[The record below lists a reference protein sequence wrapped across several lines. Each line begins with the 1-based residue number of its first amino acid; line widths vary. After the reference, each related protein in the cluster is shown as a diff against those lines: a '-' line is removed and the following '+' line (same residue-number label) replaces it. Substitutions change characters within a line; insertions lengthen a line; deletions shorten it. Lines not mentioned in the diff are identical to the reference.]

1 MSNLQASKSILA
13 KLMATENITVSHQ
26 NVQTAYFDL
35 KSRTIILPVWKEMD
49 GDLYDLLT
57 GHEVGHALDTPE
69 QGWHSALDN
78 TEKSERKKYKD
89 FLNVIEDA
97 RIERR
102 QKRRYPGL
110 GKSFANAYKSLYDR
124 DFFGIK
130 KLGDLDKLNL
140 IDRINLYYK
149 LGAHVVVKFTDA
161 ERDYLREIDNAET
174 WEQVEDI
181 AKRIYG
187 YVKENE
193 KDKIQNQ
200 NDLDDATKPEP
211 MPSDGEDDGEDE
223 EENEIFDEDFDD
235 SESSDESM
243 DGDGFN
249 DETENNEE
257 DAEETQ
263 DQETESK
270 EKSAGEDDDGEPK
283 SVTDRSFR
291 QKEQELINASGEVH
305 MLNLPEAD
313 LSQIILDNTEVMN
326 DLELFIRKQVQDQFK
341 IYARNKISFETL
353 SQKCVAKFNKNNKKY
368 IMHIL
373 KEFEMR
379 KKASEYA
386 RTTTA
391 RTGELNMNVLHK
403 YKFSNDLFKKINVV
417 PKGKSHGLIMYVD
430 MSGSMSDIF
439 RNTIE
444 QALVLASFCKMANIP
459 FDIYGFSD
467 DYYHNRKLMTFTK
480 KFISDSKT
488 EMHIGNTAFHLKH
501 LLGSKLG
508 GVQYRRAFNL
518 LAITANEYGRSSYHY
533 YDDTNKDNDHG
544 NFDYNW
550 ENAGFSLNGTPFLQT
565 LLASRE
571 MIKKFQN
578 AHQLDIVNVLYLT
591 DGVGGN
597 DMSYPFDPDKRNS
610 LNFWKG
616 VTYFIDKKSG
626 KKVRVEGN
634 HGWQSAITKLVAD
647 VTGCKHLGF
656 YLGSDREIRQIIRQE
671 TYNMTTE
678 ESREILKSYRS
689 ENFFACSSLGYSKY
703 FYVRSSRKSIVDE
716 ELAVT
721 PDMTKSKMAS
731 AFNKMQQGKKNSRLL
746 VSKFA
751 EELAVA

>member
-1 MSNLQASKSILA
+1 MTNLQASKSILA
-13 KLMATENITVSHQ
+13 KLMATENITVTHQ

-35 KSRTIILPVWKEMD
+35 KTRTIVLPVWKEMD

-69 QGWHSALDN
+69 QGWHSAIDN
-78 TEKSERKKYKD
+78 TEKSERRKYKD

-130 KLGDLDKLNL
+130 KLGDLNKLNL

-193 KDKIQNQ
+193 KDKIQNKDDLEEAQ
-200 NDLDDATKPEP
+200 LPSNPENNDDD
-211 MPSDGEDDGEDE
+211 DD
-223 EENEIFDEDFDD
+223 ENFAEDFDEND
-235 SESSDESM
+235 SESSDEEM
-243 DGDGFN
+243 DD
-249 DETENNEE
+249 E
-257 DAEETQ
+257 DAEEN
-263 DQETESK
+263 EGSNES
-270 EKSAGEDDDGEPK
+270 GDEDDEDDEESQERNKTAGSAQGEEDEPQ
-283 SVTDRSFR
+283 SVTDRAFR
-291 QKEQELINASGEVH
+291 DKEQELVNTSGQVH

-313 LSQIILDNTEVMN
+313 LSQIILDNVEVMN
-326 DLELFIRKQVQDQFK
+326 DLELFIRKQVADTSK
-341 IYARNKISFETL
+341 PYGRNKISFETVA
-353 SQKCVAKFNKNNKKY
+353 QKCVGKFNKNNKKY
-368 IMHIL
+368 INHIL

-403 YKFSNDLFKKINVV
+403 YKFSNDLFKKINVL

-430 MSGSMSDIF
+430 MSGSMCSIL

-444 QALVLASFCKMANIP
+444 QALVLAAFCKLANVP

-467 DYYHNRKLMTFTK
+467 SRYSNRKLMARQGPF
-480 KFISDSKT
+480 FVSDPKT
-488 EMHIGNTAFHLKH
+488 EFVLHAGNFHLKH
-501 LLGSKLG
+501 LLSSNLSGL
-508 GVQYRRAFNL
+508 QYRRAFNL
-518 LAITANEYGRSSYHY
+518 LAIVANEFYRDVYGYSS
-533 YDDTNKDNDHG
+533 DSNNGKDHG
-544 NFDYNW
+544 SFDSDWTNG
-550 ENAGFSLNGTPFLQT
+550 GFQLGSTPFIET

-571 MIKKFQN
+571 MIKKFQSSN
-578 AHQLDIVNVLYLT
+578 KLDIVNVLYLT
-591 DGVGGN
+591 DGSGSSNLYFPN
-597 DMSYPFDPDKRNS
+597 DPSDPSMYNRY
-610 LNFWKG
+610 WKG
-616 VTYFIDKKSG
+616 VVYMIDKKTG
-626 KKVRVEGN
+626 KKIRIEGD
-634 HGWQSAITKLVAD
+634 HQSALTQLVAD

-656 YLGSDREIRQIIRQE
+656 YLVEGRNYLRSYARSAMSS
-671 TYNMTTE
+671 MTANE
-678 ESREILKSYRS
+678 HDNALKSIK
-689 ENFFACSSLGYSKY
+689 NNGFFSAKSLGYSKY
-703 FYVRSSRKSIVDE
+703 FYVYASSKNITDE
-716 ELAVT
+716 ELQVT
-721 PDMTKSKMAS
+721 ADMTKNKMAA
-731 AFNKMQQGKKNSRLL
+731 AFNKLQNGKKSNRLL

>member
-1 MSNLQASKSILA
+1 MTNLQNTKSILA

-26 NVQTAYFDL
+26 NIQTAYFDL
-35 KSRTIILPVWKEMD
+35 KSRTIMLPIWKEMD

-69 QGWHSALDN
+69 QGWHNALDS
-78 TEKSERKKYKD
+78 TDKSERKKYKD

-110 GKSFANAYKSLYDR
+110 GKSFANAYKSLYER

-130 KLGDLDKLNL
+130 KLGDLNKLNL

-149 LGAHVVVKFTDA
+149 LGAHVVLKFTDD

-193 KDKIQNQ
+193 QDKIQNKS
-200 NDLDDATKPEP
+200 DLEEATAPPPSEGDDEDDAEEDSFEDDDFADDESESSEEDMDGDNFNGEGDEDNEDEEEKTDSSYK
-211 MPSDGEDDGEDE
+211 SGDGEDDDE
-223 EENEIFDEDFDD
+223 
-235 SESSDESM
+235 
-243 DGDGFN
+243 
-249 DETENNEE
+249 
-257 DAEETQ
+257 
-263 DQETESK
+263 
-270 EKSAGEDDDGEPK
+270 PH
-283 SVTDRSFR
+283 SVTDQMFR
-291 QKEQELINASGEVH
+291 EKEQELVNTSGQVY
-305 MLNLPEAD
+305 MFNLPEAD
-313 LSQIILDNTEVMN
+313 LSQIILDNNEVMN
-326 DLELFIRKQVQDQFK
+326 DLDRFLRKQAADPNK
-341 IYARNKISFETL
+341 IYGRNKISFETIT
-353 SQKCVAKFNKNNKKY
+353 QKCLAKFNKNNKKY

-403 YKFSNDLFKKINVV
+403 YKFSTDLFKKINVV
-417 PKGKSHGLIMYVD
+417 PKGKSHGLIMYLD
-430 MSGSMSDIF
+430 MSGSMYSIM

-444 QALVLASFCKMANIP
+444 QALVLASFCKLANIP
-459 FDIYGFSD
+459 FDIYGFTD
-467 DYYHNRKLMTFTK
+467 DYYHNRKLMSFSN
-480 KFISDSKT
+480 KFVSDSKT
-488 EMHIGNTAFHLKH
+488 EMNIRDNPFHLKH
-501 LLGSKLG
+501 LIGSSLS

-518 LAITANEYGRSSYHY
+518 LAIVTNEYGRARD
-533 YDDTNKDNDHG
+533 YDDYYNKQKDHG
-544 NFDYNW
+544 GFDYDW
-550 ENAGFSLNGTPFLQT
+550 SDAGFGLNSTPYIQT

-578 AHQLDIVNVLYLT
+578 QHKLDIVNVLYLT
-591 DGVGGN
+591 DGVGNN
-597 DMSYPFDPDKRNS
+597 DLMYPYNPDTKSISY
-610 LNFWKG
+610 WKG
-616 VTYFIDKKSG
+616 VVYLIDKKTG
-626 KKVRVEGN
+626 KKIRLEGY
-634 HGWQSAITKLVAD
+634 QAEQVQATITKLVAD

-656 YLGSDREIRQIIRQE
+656 YLGSDRDIKYVIRNT
-671 TYNMTTE
+671 TYNMPPDVTNAMM
-678 ESREILKSYRS
+678 KSYRN
-689 ENFFACSSLGYSKY
+689 ENFFATSNLGYSKY
-703 FYVRSSRKSIVDE
+703 FYVRASTKNIEDE
-716 ELAVT
+716 KLDVT

-731 AFNKMQQGKKNSRLL
+731 AFKKMQLGKKTSRLM

-751 EELAVA
+751 EELATAA

>member
-1 MSNLQASKSILA
+1 MTNLQASKSILA
-13 KLMATENITVSHQ
+13 KLMATENITVTHQ

-35 KSRTIILPVWKEMD
+35 KTRTIVLPVWKEMD

-69 QGWHSALDN
+69 QGWHSAIDN
-78 TEKSERKKYKD
+78 TEKSERRKYKD

-130 KLGDLDKLNL
+130 KLGDLNKLNL

-174 WEQVEDI
+174 WDQVEDI
-181 AKRIYG
+181 AKRVYG

-193 KDKIQNQ
+193 KDKIKDKE
-200 NDLDDATKPEP
+200 DLEKAIKL
-211 MPSDGEDDGEDE
+211 PSADKEDD
-223 EENEIFDEDFDD
+223 ENDSYDSDSNDDEDGSED
-235 SESSDESM
+235 SEEDM
-243 DGDGFN
+243 DGDGFS
-249 DETENNEE
+249 DDVEEN
-257 DAEETQ
+257 
-263 DQETESK
+263 
-270 EKSAGEDDDGEPK
+270 EDDEENEFKQKIAGGEKGANNDADEPQ
-283 SVTDRSFR
+283 SITDRAFR
-291 QKEQELINASGEVH
+291 DKEQELVNTSGQVH

-313 LSQIILDNTEVMN
+313 LSQIILDNVEVMN
-326 DLELFIRKQVQDQFK
+326 DLELFIRKQVADTSK
-341 IYARNKISFETL
+341 PYGRNKISFETVA
-353 SQKCVAKFNKNNKKY
+353 QKCVGKFNKNNKKY
-368 IMHIL
+368 INHIL

-403 YKFSNDLFKKINVV
+403 YKFSNDLFKKINVL

-430 MSGSMSDIF
+430 MSGSMSSIL

-444 QALVLASFCKMANIP
+444 QALVLAAFCKLANVP

-467 DYYHNRKLMTFTK
+467 SRYSNRKLMARKGPF
-480 KFISDSKT
+480 FVSDPKT
-488 EMHIGNTAFHLKH
+488 EFVLHAGNFHLKH
-501 LLGSKLG
+501 LLSSNLSGL
-508 GVQYRRAFNL
+508 QYRRAFNL
-518 LAITANEYGRSSYHY
+518 LAIVANEFFRDVYSYSSL
-533 YDDTNKDNDHG
+533 TNNGKDHG
-544 NFDYNW
+544 SFDSDWTNG
-550 ENAGFSLNGTPFLQT
+550 GFQLGSTPFIET

-571 MIKKFQN
+571 MIKKFQSSN
-578 AHQLDIVNVLYLT
+578 KLDIVNVLYLT
-591 DGVGGN
+591 DGSGSSNLCFPN
-597 DMSYPFDPDKRNS
+597 DPSDPSMYNRY
-610 LNFWKG
+610 WKG
-616 VTYFIDKKSG
+616 VVYMIDKKTG
-626 KKVRVEGN
+626 KKIRIEGDY
-634 HGWQSAITKLVAD
+634 QSALTQLVAD

-656 YLGSDREIRQIIRQE
+656 YLVEGRNYLRGYAKSAMSS
-671 TYNMTTE
+671 MTAAE
-678 ESREILKSYRS
+678 HDSALKSVK
-689 ENFFACSSLGYSKY
+689 NNGFFSAKSLGYSKY
-703 FYVRSSRKSIVDE
+703 FYVYASSKNITDE
-716 ELAVT
+716 ELQVT
-721 PDMTKSKMAS
+721 ADMTKNKMAA
-731 AFNKMQQGKKNSRLL
+731 AFNKLQNGKKSNRLL

>member
-1 MSNLQASKSILA
+1 MTNLQASKSILA
-13 KLMATENITVSHQ
+13 KLMATENITVTHQ

-35 KSRTIILPVWKEMD
+35 KTRTIVLPVWKEMD

-69 QGWHSALDN
+69 QGWHSAIDN
-78 TEKSERKKYKD
+78 TEKSERRKYKD

-130 KLGDLDKLNL
+130 KLGDLNKLNL

-174 WEQVEDI
+174 WDQVEDI

-193 KDKIQNQ
+193 KDKIKDKE
-200 NDLDDATKPEP
+200 DLEEAIKL
-211 MPSDGEDDGEDE
+211 PSADKEDDENDSYDSDSYDDEDE
-223 EENEIFDEDFDD
+223 SED
-235 SESSDESM
+235 SEEDM
-243 DGDGFN
+243 DGDGFS
-249 DETENNEE
+249 DDVEE
-257 DAEETQ
+257 
-263 DQETESK
+263 S
-270 EKSAGEDDDGEPK
+270 EDDEENESDQKIAGGEKGANNDADEPQ
-283 SVTDRSFR
+283 SITDRAFR
-291 QKEQELINASGEVH
+291 EKEQELVNTSGQVH

-313 LSQIILDNTEVMN
+313 LSQIILDNVEVMN
-326 DLELFIRKQVQDQFK
+326 DLELFIRKQVADTSLP
-341 IYARNKISFETL
+341 YGRNKISFETVA
-353 SQKCVAKFNKNNKKY
+353 QKCVGKFNKNNKKY
-368 IMHIL
+368 INHIL

-403 YKFSNDLFKKINVV
+403 YKFSNDLFKKINVL

-430 MSGSMSDIF
+430 MSGSMSSIL

-444 QALVLASFCKMANIP
+444 QALVLAAFCKLANVP

-467 DYYHNRKLMTFTK
+467 SRYSNRKLMARKGPF
-480 KFISDSKT
+480 FVSDPKT
-488 EMHIGNTAFHLKH
+488 EFVLHAGNFHLKH
-501 LLGSKLG
+501 LLSSNLSGL
-508 GVQYRRAFNL
+508 QYRRAFNL
-518 LAITANEYGRSSYHY
+518 LAIVANEFYRDVYSYSSI
-533 YDDTNKDNDHG
+533 TNNGKDHG
-544 NFDYNW
+544 SFDSDWTNG
-550 ENAGFSLNGTPFLQT
+550 GFQLGSTPFIET

-571 MIKKFQN
+571 MIKKFQSSN
-578 AHQLDIVNVLYLT
+578 KLDIVNVLYLT
-591 DGVGGN
+591 DGSGSSNLCFPN
-597 DMSYPFDPDKRNS
+597 DPSDPSMYNRY
-610 LNFWKG
+610 WKG
-616 VTYFIDKKSG
+616 VVYMIDKKTG
-626 KKVRVEGN
+626 KKIRIEGD
-634 HGWQSAITKLVAD
+634 HQSALTQLVAD

-656 YLGSDREIRQIIRQE
+656 YLVEGRNYLRSYARSAMSS
-671 TYNMTTE
+671 MTANE
-678 ESREILKSYRS
+678 HDNALKSIK
-689 ENFFACSSLGYSKY
+689 NNGFFSAKSLGYSKY
-703 FYVRSSRKSIVDE
+703 FYVYASSKNITDE
-716 ELAVT
+716 ELQVT
-721 PDMTKSKMAS
+721 ADMTKSKMAA
-731 AFNKMQQGKKNSRLL
+731 AFNKLQNGKKSNRLL

>member
-1 MSNLQASKSILA
+1 MSNLQVSKSILA

-35 KSRTIILPVWKEMD
+35 KSRTIVLPVWKEMD

-130 KLGDLDKLNL
+130 KLGDLSKLNL
-140 IDRINLYYK
+140 IDRINLFYK
-149 LGAHVVVKFTDA
+149 LGAHVVVNFSDA
-161 ERDYLREIDNAET
+161 EREYLREIDNAET

-193 KDKIQNQ
+193 QDKIQNQ
-200 NDLDDATKPEP
+200 DDLDEATKPDPIFDENED
-211 MPSDGEDDGEDE
+211 DGDGEDE
-223 EENEIFDEDFDD
+223 NFDEDFDD
-235 SESSDESM
+235 SDDSESSDEGM
-243 DGDGFN
+243 DGDGSN
-249 DETENNEE
+249 DETKEG
-257 DAEETQ
+257 DADNTEQ
-263 DQETESK
+263 DTESNV
-270 EKSAGEDDDGEPK
+270 KSQTGGEDDGEPK
-283 SVTDRSFR
+283 SVTDRAFR
-291 QKEQELINASGEVH
+291 EKEQDLINSSGQVH

-326 DLELFIRKQVQDQFK
+326 DLELFIRKQALDPSK
-341 IYARNKISFETL
+341 IYGRNKISFETI

-430 MSGSMSDIF
+430 MSGSMYEIL

-444 QALVLASFCKMANIP
+444 QALVLASFCKLANIP
-459 FDIYGFSD
+459 FDVYGFSD
-467 DYYHNRKLMTFTK
+467 DMYHNRKLMGFTN
-480 KFISDSKT
+480 KFISDSKF
-488 EMHIGNTAFHLKH
+488 EMHIHSGSFHLKH
-501 LLGSKLG
+501 LIGSKLS

-518 LAITANEYGRSSYHY
+518 LAITANEYGYRGGYGY
-533 YDDTNKDNDHG
+533 YDQPTADCG

-550 ENAGFSLNGTPFLQT
+550 ESAGFGLNGTPFMQT

-578 AHQLDIVNVLYLT
+578 AHKLDIVNVLYLT
-591 DGVGGN
+591 DGLGGSDVN
-597 DMSYPFDPDKRNS
+597 YPFNPDARKDY
-610 LNFWKG
+610 WKG
-616 VTYFIDKKSG
+616 VVYLIDKKSG
-626 KKVRVEGN
+626 KKVRLESSS
-634 HGWQSAITKLVAD
+634 QMQAAITKLVAD

-656 YLGSDREIRQIIRQE
+656 YLGSDREIKSVIRE
-671 TYNMTTE
+671 ATYKMNPDDA
-678 ESREILKSYRS
+678 REILKSYKT
-689 ENFFACSSLGYSKY
+689 ENFFAASNLGYSKY
-703 FYVRSSRKSIVDE
+703 FYVRASKNNIVDE
-716 ELAVT
+716 ELQVT
-721 PDMTKSKMAS
+721 PGMTKNKMAS
-731 AFNKMQQGKKNSRLL
+731 LFNKMQQGKKNSRLL

>member
-1 MSNLQASKSILA
+1 MTNLQASKSILA
-13 KLMATENITVSHQ
+13 KLMATENITVTHQ

-35 KSRTIILPVWKEMD
+35 KTRTIVLPVWKEMD

-69 QGWHSALDN
+69 QGWHSAIDN
-78 TEKSERKKYKD
+78 TEKSERRKYKD

-130 KLGDLDKLNL
+130 KLGDLNKLNL

-174 WEQVEDI
+174 WDQVEDI
-181 AKRIYG
+181 AKRVYE

-193 KDKIQNQ
+193 KDKIKDKE
-200 NDLDDATKPEP
+200 DLEEAIKL
-211 MPSDGEDDGEDE
+211 PSADKEDDENDSYDSDSYDDEDE
-223 EENEIFDEDFDD
+223 SED
-235 SESSDESM
+235 SEEDM
-243 DGDGFN
+243 DGDGFS
-249 DETENNEE
+249 DDVEE
-257 DAEETQ
+257 
-263 DQETESK
+263 S
-270 EKSAGEDDDGEPK
+270 EDDEENESDQKIAGGEKGANNDADEPQ
-283 SVTDRSFR
+283 SITDRAFR
-291 QKEQELINASGEVH
+291 EKEQELVNTSGQVH

-313 LSQIILDNTEVMN
+313 LSQIILDNVEVMN
-326 DLELFIRKQVQDQFK
+326 DLELFIRKQVADTSLP
-341 IYARNKISFETL
+341 YGRNKISFETVA
-353 SQKCVAKFNKNNKKY
+353 QKCVGKFNKNNKKY
-368 IMHIL
+368 INHIL

-403 YKFSNDLFKKINVV
+403 YKFSNDLFKKINVL

-430 MSGSMSDIF
+430 MSGSMSSIL

-444 QALVLASFCKMANIP
+444 QALVLAAFCKLANVP

-467 DYYHNRKLMTFTK
+467 SRYSNRKLMARKGPF
-480 KFISDSKT
+480 FVSDPKT
-488 EMHIGNTAFHLKH
+488 EFVLHAGNFHLKH
-501 LLGSKLG
+501 LLSSNLSGL
-508 GVQYRRAFNL
+508 QYRRAFNL
-518 LAITANEYGRSSYHY
+518 LAIVANEFYRDVYSYSSI
-533 YDDTNKDNDHG
+533 TNNGKDHG
-544 NFDYNW
+544 SFDSDWTNG
-550 ENAGFSLNGTPFLQT
+550 GFQLGSTPFIET

-571 MIKKFQN
+571 MIKKFQSSN
-578 AHQLDIVNVLYLT
+578 KLDIVNVLYLT
-591 DGVGGN
+591 DGSGSSNLCFPN
-597 DMSYPFDPDKRNS
+597 DPSDPSMYNRY
-610 LNFWKG
+610 WKG
-616 VTYFIDKKSG
+616 VVYMIDKKTG
-626 KKVRVEGN
+626 KKIRIEGD
-634 HGWQSAITKLVAD
+634 HQSALTQLVAD

-656 YLGSDREIRQIIRQE
+656 YLVEGRNYLRSYARSAMSS
-671 TYNMTTE
+671 MTANE
-678 ESREILKSYRS
+678 HDNALKSIK
-689 ENFFACSSLGYSKY
+689 NNGFFSAKSLGYSKY
-703 FYVRSSRKSIVDE
+703 FYVYASSKNITDE
-716 ELAVT
+716 ELQVT
-721 PDMTKSKMAS
+721 ADMTKSKMAA
-731 AFNKMQQGKKNSRLL
+731 AFNKLQNGKKSNRLL

>member
-1 MSNLQASKSILA
+1 MSNLQNTKSILA

-26 NVQTAYFDL
+26 NIQTAYFDL
-35 KSRTIILPVWKEMD
+35 KSRTIMLPIWKEMD

-69 QGWHSALDN
+69 QGWHNALDG
-78 TEKSERKKYKD
+78 TDKSERKKYKD

-110 GKSFANAYKSLYDR
+110 GKSFANAYKSLYER

-130 KLGDLDKLNL
+130 KLGDLNKLNL

-149 LGAHVVVKFTDA
+149 LGAHVVVKFTDT

-193 KDKIQNQ
+193 QDKIQNKG
-200 NDLDDATKPEP
+200 DLEEATKPAPIE
-211 MPSDGEDDGEDE
+211 GEDE
-223 EENEIFDEDFDD
+223 DDDLDEEFADEDYDDED
-235 SESSDESM
+235 SESSDEDM

-249 DETENNEE
+249 GEVENDDEVE
-257 DAEETQ
+257 
-263 DQETESK
+263 QETKSNSK
-270 EKSAGEDDDGEPK
+270 GSDGENKDDDEPQ
-283 SVTDRSFR
+283 SITDRMFR
-291 QKEQELINASGEVH
+291 EKEQELINTSGQVH
-305 MLNLPEAD
+305 MMNLPEAD
-313 LSQIILDNTEVMN
+313 LSQIILPNTEVMN
-326 DLELFIRKQVQDQFK
+326 DLELFIRKQIADPNK
-341 IYARNKISFETL
+341 IYGRNKLSFETIA
-353 SQKCVAKFNKNNKKY
+353 QKCVAKFNKNNKKY

-386 RTTTA
+386 RMTTA

-403 YKFSNDLFKKINVV
+403 YKFSTDLFKKINVV

-430 MSGSMSDIF
+430 MSGSMYEIM

-444 QALVLASFCKMANIP
+444 QALVLASFCKLANIP
-459 FDIYGFSD
+459 FDIYGFTD
-467 DYYHNRKLMTFTK
+467 DYYHNRKLMGFGK
-480 KFISDSKT
+480 KFISDST
-488 EMHIGNTAFHLKH
+488 YEMHISNNSFHLKH
-501 LLGSKLG
+501 LLGNKLSG
-508 GVQYRRAFNL
+508 IQYRRAFNL
-518 LAITANEYGRSSYHY
+518 LVITANEFGRMRDYDYYG
-533 YDDTNKDNDHG
+533 TTKEKDHG
-544 NFDYNW
+544 CFDYDW
-550 ENAGFSLNGTPFLQT
+550 TDAGFGLNSTPFMQT

-571 MIKKFQN
+571 MIKKFQSDN
-578 AHQLDIVNVLYLT
+578 QLDIVNVLYLT
-591 DGVGGN
+591 DGIGN
-597 DMSYPFDPDKRNS
+597 NDLMFPHDPNNKNS
-610 LNFWKG
+610 FQYWKG
-616 VTYFIDKKSG
+616 VVYLIDKKSG
-626 KKVRVEGN
+626 KKILLN
-634 HGWQSAITKLVAD
+634 HCNTEAIQAALTKLVAD

-656 YLGSDREIRQIIRQE
+656 YLGSDREIKSIIKQS
-671 TYNMTTE
+671 TYNLPPNIGA
-678 ESREILKSYRS
+678 EIMKSYRA
-689 ENFFACSSLGYSKY
+689 ENFFAASNLGYSKY
-703 FYVRSSRKSIVDE
+703 FYVRSSNKNITDE
-716 ELAVT
+716 ELEVT

-731 AFNKMQQGKKNSRLL
+731 AFKKMQMGKKNSRLL